1 MRLRASL
8 NVGIGYAPR
17 WGYISLECVS
27 ELAKSLAETD
37 VSGMQADVKSLG
49 SNNGSPKVLRRGI
62 AEI

>member
-49 SNNGSPKVLRRGI
+49 YKQWL
-62 AEI
+62 A